1 MECSFTLV
9 KIDFYCCIAEKSW
22 NKLPVTPGSLACISP
37 INSSK
42 RTTNYVQVPKN
53 TKVIQDSGAF
63 NDPPDKRLTFSQA
76 LLRQYRHAQR
86 FDYISQVSH
95 VASYDLLIDERWE
108 NGKRFKERWE
118 VTEADWAVQ
127 ETIDAAYWIH
137 QRRNIL
143 ERIYPNLEGL
153 ILSAQGVTSTQ
164 YLHCVKTILPIL
176 QKQDILGLGGWCITG
191 KRRAQMLPVL
201 KNTMQTIFP
210 LIGEYAIPRIHIW
223 GVIFPAALAVV
234 AQFCEYYG
242 IQLSTDSAGPSVK
255 PCMGTWGYG
264 NWIDRTYQRQPTEYR
279 GFHRIKHVRETRR
292 WLADFPINEYLD
304 ED

>member
-1 MECSFTLV
+1 MEYYFTLV

-37 INSSK
+37 INGSK
-42 RTTNYVQVPKN
+42 RATNYVQVPKN

-63 NDPPDKRLTFSQA
+63 NDPPYDRLTFSQA

-86 FDYISQVSH
+86 FDYIKQVSH

-118 VTEADWAVQ
+118 VSDAEEAVK
-127 ETIDAAYWIH
+127 ETVDTARWLH
-137 QRRNIL
+137 ERRNIVKH
-143 ERIYPNLEGL
+143 IYKNLNGL
-153 ILSAQGVTSTQ
+153 ILSAQGVTPLQ
-164 YLHCVKTILPIL
+164 YKYCVENILPLI
-176 QKQDILGLGGWCITG
+176 QEQDILGLGGWCITG

-201 KNTMQTIFP
+201 KDTMKTIFP
-210 LIGEYAIPRIHIW
+210 VIGKYNIQRIHIW

-234 AQFCEYYG
+234 ADFCEQYD

-264 NWIDRTYQRQPTEYR
+264 KWIDRTYQRQPIEYR
-279 GFHRIKHVRETRR
+279 GLHRIKHVREVRR
-292 WLADFPINEYLD
+292 WLADFPVDEYLV
-304 ED
+304 EE